1 MDRKNQII
9 LNIKGLHCANCAAKI
24 ERKINEINYVKEAH
38 IDFMGEKILLETEE
52 TNKNVLV
59 GAIQK
64 IANSIEEGVRIFSTE
79 KPNFNNSHNNSHSHN
94 HHHSHSHNSS
104 HEHSH
109 SDDTKK
115 LLIMLGTGVIVYIL
129 ASCSSLIIKNFNL
142 DTSILLTVKILLFLI
157 SYLIIGGE
165 VLWRAFKNIKK
176 GQIFDENFL
185 MATATVGAFA
195 IGEYHEAVAVMFFYQ
210 LGELFQGM
218 AVDKSRKSIVSLMNI
233 RPDYANL
240 KKREVIEKVSP
251 EEIRINDLIVV
262 KPGEKVPL
270 DGIITEGS
278 STFDTSALTGESMPS
293 EKNTGDEILS
303 GYVNKTGLITVR
315 VTKLFSESTVSKIL
329 DMVQNAGSKKS
340 KTENF
345 IT

>member
-142 DTSILLTVKILLFLI
+142 DTSILLTIKILLFLI
-157 SYLIIGGE
+157 SYLIIGG
-165 VLWRAFKNIKK
+165 
-176 GQIFDENFL
+176 
-185 MATATVGAFA
+185 
-195 IGEYHEAVAVMFFYQ
+195 
-210 LGELFQGM
+210 
-218 AVDKSRKSIVSLMNI
+218 
-233 RPDYANL
+233 
-240 KKREVIEKVSP
+240 
-251 EEIRINDLIVV
+251 
-262 KPGEKVPL
+262 
-270 DGIITEGS
+270 
-278 STFDTSALTGESMPS
+278 
-293 EKNTGDEILS
+293 
-303 GYVNKTGLITVR
+303 
-315 VTKLFSESTVSKIL
+315 
-329 DMVQNAGSKKS
+329 
-340 KTENF
+340 
-345 IT
+345 